1 MNEKWKESLKQIFI
15 KLVIIMGNYLW
26 MIILIIK
33 FINKIYK
40 VDIYEIDYNTKTI
53 VIFRYI

>member
-1 MNEKWKESLKQIFI
+1 
-15 KLVIIMGNYLW
+15 MGNYLW
-26 MIILIIK
+26 KTILIIK